1 MLVLRIYI
9 NEEESEIWDAD
20 EFIDKGS
27 PIDLIDSLQ
36 VYFEH
41 HSRHAQSCDLDL
53 RRCQKINTVI
63 CWRSGLKLRPTR

>member
-20 EFIDKGS
+20 EFADKDS
-27 PIDLIDSLQ
+27 PIELIDSLQ

-41 HSRHAQSCDLDL
+41 HSRHAQEL
-53 RRCQKINTVI
+53 RFRFEEMPEDKYNHLLEK
-63 CWRSGLKLRPTR
+63 WAEASPN